1 MKNLTKIT
9 LILILITN
17 SLFGAQ
23 PYKVKKCKH
32 KLVQSPRV
40 IVADADVP
48 MITTVEPTKEIKEEK
63 EKVKSSSVK
72 TAKVSKTS
80 TKAVDLSL
88 VSSSYVPTAKQLKR
102 AKRLKKRLKNTS
114 DDFPIANNQLIAALL
129 ALILGLFGI
138 HRFYLGYIWQGILQL
153 VILGGLALTSLF
165 WLAWI
170 WVVIDLVRIILGNLK
185 PKKSDYEFTI

>member
-1 MKNLTKIT
+1 MKNSTKIT

-40 IVADADVP
+40 IVADNQSKVLP
-48 MITTVEPTKEIKEEK
+48 TVNTAIEIKEIVELEPETLK
-63 EKVKSSSVK
+63 LENTTPKLIAIS
-72 TAKVSKTS
+72 
-80 TKAVDLSL
+80 DLSINSNCYL
-88 VSSSYVPTAKQLKR
+88 PNIKQIKKAKR
-102 AKRLKKRLKNTS
+102 MRKRLKDSS
-114 DDFPIANNQLIAALL
+114 DDFPITNNQLIAALL

-185 PKKSDYEFTI
+185 PKKGDYEFTI

>member
-40 IVADADVP
+40 IVADNQGIVLP
-48 MITTVEPTKEIKEEK
+48 TVNTAIEIKKIVELEPETLK
-63 EKVKSSSVK
+63 LENTTPKLIAIS
-72 TAKVSKTS
+72 
-80 TKAVDLSL
+80 DLSINSNCYL
-88 VSSSYVPTAKQLKR
+88 PNIKQIKKAKR
-102 AKRLKKRLKNTS
+102 MRKRLKDSS
-114 DDFPIANNQLIAALL
+114 DEFPITNNQLIAALL

-185 PKKSDYEFTI
+185 PKKGDYEFTI

>member
-1 MKNLTKIT
+1 MKNSTKIT
-9 LILILITN
+9 LMLILITN

-40 IVADADVP
+40 IVADNQGKVLP
-48 MITTVEPTKEIKEEK
+48 TVNTAIEIKEIVELEPETLK
-63 EKVKSSSVK
+63 LENTTPKLIAIS
-72 TAKVSKTS
+72 
-80 TKAVDLSL
+80 DLSINSNCYL
-88 VSSSYVPTAKQLKR
+88 PNIKQIKKAKR
-102 AKRLKKRLKNTS
+102 MRKRLKDSS
-114 DDFPIANNQLIAALL
+114 DDFPITNNQLIAALL

-185 PKKSDYEFTI
+185 PKKGDYEFTI

>member
-1 MKNLTKIT
+1 MKNSTKVT
-9 LILILITN
+9 LMLILITN

-40 IVADADVP
+40 IVADNQSKVLP
-48 MITTVEPTKEIKEEK
+48 TVNTAIEIKEIVELESETLK
-63 EKVKSSSVK
+63 LENTTPKLIAIS
-72 TAKVSKTS
+72 
-80 TKAVDLSL
+80 DLSINSNCYL
-88 VSSSYVPTAKQLKR
+88 PNIKQIKKAKR
-102 AKRLKKRLKNTS
+102 MRKRLKDSS
-114 DDFPIANNQLIAALL
+114 DDFPITNNQLIAALL

-185 PKKSDYEFTI
+185 PKKGDYEFTI

>member
-1 MKNLTKIT
+1 MKNSTKVT
-9 LILILITN
+9 LMLILITN

-40 IVADADVP
+40 IVADNQSKVLP
-48 MITTVEPTKEIKEEK
+48 TVNTAIEIKEIVELEPETLK
-63 EKVKSSSVK
+63 LENTTPKLIAIS
-72 TAKVSKTS
+72 
-80 TKAVDLSL
+80 DLSINSNCYL
-88 VSSSYVPTAKQLKR
+88 PNIKQIKKAKR
-102 AKRLKKRLKNTS
+102 MRKRLKDSS
-114 DDFPIANNQLIAALL
+114 DDFPITNNQLIAALL

-185 PKKSDYEFTI
+185 PKKGDYEFTI

>member
-1 MKNLTKIT
+1 MKNSTKIT

-40 IVADADVP
+40 IVADNQGIVLP
-48 MITTVEPTKEIKEEK
+48 TVNTAIEIKEIVELESETLK
-63 EKVKSSSVK
+63 LENTTPKLIAIS
-72 TAKVSKTS
+72 
-80 TKAVDLSL
+80 DLSINSNCYL
-88 VSSSYVPTAKQLKR
+88 PNIKQIKKAKRMRKQLKDS
-102 AKRLKKRLKNTS
+102 S
-114 DDFPIANNQLIAALL
+114 DEFPITNNQLIAALL

-185 PKKSDYEFTI
+185 PKKGDYEFTI

>member
-1 MKNLTKIT
+1 MKNSTKIT

-40 IVADADVP
+40 IVADNQGKVLP
-48 MITTVEPTKEIKEEK
+48 TVNTAIEIKEIVELEPETLK
-63 EKVKSSSVK
+63 LENTTPKVIAIS
-72 TAKVSKTS
+72 
-80 TKAVDLSL
+80 DLSINSNCYL
-88 VSSSYVPTAKQLKR
+88 PNIKQIKKAKR
-102 AKRLKKRLKNTS
+102 MRKRLKDSS
-114 DDFPIANNQLIAALL
+114 DDFPITNNQLIAALL

>member
-1 MKNLTKIT
+1 MKNSTKIT

-40 IVADADVP
+40 IVADNQGIVLP
-48 MITTVEPTKEIKEEK
+48 TVNTAIEIKKIVELEPETLK
-63 EKVKSSSVK
+63 LENTTPKLIAIS
-72 TAKVSKTS
+72 
-80 TKAVDLSL
+80 DLSINSNFYL
-88 VSSSYVPTAKQLKR
+88 PNIKQIKK
-102 AKRLKKRLKNTS
+102 AKRMRERLKDSS
-114 DDFPIANNQLIAALL
+114 DEFPITNNQLIAALL

>member
-1 MKNLTKIT
+1 MKNSTKIT
-9 LILILITN
+9 LMLILITN

-40 IVADADVP
+40 IVADNQGKVLP
-48 MITTVEPTKEIKEEK
+48 TVNTAIEIKEIVELEPETLK
-63 EKVKSSSVK
+63 LENTTPKVIAIS
-72 TAKVSKTS
+72 
-80 TKAVDLSL
+80 DLSINSNCYL
-88 VSSSYVPTAKQLKR
+88 PNIKQIKKAKR
-102 AKRLKKRLKNTS
+102 MRKRLKDSS
-114 DDFPIANNQLIAALL
+114 DDFPITNNQLIAALL

>member
-1 MKNLTKIT
+1 MKNSTKIT

-40 IVADADVP
+40 IVADNQGKVLP
-48 MITTVEPTKEIKEEK
+48 TVNTAIEIKEIVELESETLK
-63 EKVKSSSVK
+63 LENTTPKLIAIS
-72 TAKVSKTS
+72 
-80 TKAVDLSL
+80 DLSINSNCYL
-88 VSSSYVPTAKQLKR
+88 PNIKQIKKAKR
-102 AKRLKKRLKNTS
+102 MRKRLKDSS
-114 DDFPIANNQLIAALL
+114 DDFPITNNQLIAALL

-185 PKKSDYEFTI
+185 PKKGDYEFTI

>member
-1 MKNLTKIT
+1 MKNSTKIT

-40 IVADADVP
+40 IVADNQGKVLP
-48 MITTVEPTKEIKEEK
+48 TVNTAIEIKEIVELEPETLK
-63 EKVKSSSVK
+63 LENTTPKVIAIS
-72 TAKVSKTS
+72 
-80 TKAVDLSL
+80 DLSINSNCYL
-88 VSSSYVPTAKQLKR
+88 PNIKQIKK
-102 AKRLKKRLKNTS
+102 AKRMRERLKDSS
-114 DDFPIANNQLIAALL
+114 DDFPITNNQLIAALL

-185 PKKSDYEFTI
+185 PKKGDYEFTI

>member
-1 MKNLTKIT
+1 MKNSTKIT

-40 IVADADVP
+40 IVADNQGIVLP
-48 MITTVEPTKEIKEEK
+48 TVNTAIEIKKIVELEPETLK
-63 EKVKSSSVK
+63 LENTTPKLIAIS
-72 TAKVSKTS
+72 
-80 TKAVDLSL
+80 DLSINSNCYL
-88 VSSSYVPTAKQLKR
+88 PNIKQIKK
-102 AKRLKKRLKNTS
+102 AKRMRERLKDSS
-114 DDFPIANNQLIAALL
+114 DEFPITNNQLIAALL

>member
-1 MKNLTKIT
+1 MKNSTKIT

-40 IVADADVP
+40 IVADNQGIVLP
-48 MITTVEPTKEIKEEK
+48 TVNTAIEIKKIVELEPETLK
-63 EKVKSSSVK
+63 LENTTPKLIAIS
-72 TAKVSKTS
+72 
-80 TKAVDLSL
+80 DLSINSNCYL
-88 VSSSYVPTAKQLKR
+88 PNIKQIKKAKR
-102 AKRLKKRLKNTS
+102 MRKRLKDSS
-114 DDFPIANNQLIAALL
+114 DEFPITNNQLIAALL

>member
-1 MKNLTKIT
+1 MKNSTKIT
-9 LILILITN
+9 LMLILITN

-40 IVADADVP
+40 IVADNQGKVLP
-48 MITTVEPTKEIKEEK
+48 TVNTAIEIKEIVELEPETLK
-63 EKVKSSSVK
+63 LENTTPKVIAIS
-72 TAKVSKTS
+72 
-80 TKAVDLSL
+80 DLSINSNCYL
-88 VSSSYVPTAKQLKR
+88 PNIKQIKK
-102 AKRLKKRLKNTS
+102 AKRMRERLKDSS
-114 DDFPIANNQLIAALL
+114 DEFPITNNQLIAALL

-185 PKKSDYEFTI
+185 PKKGDYEFTI

>member
-1 MKNLTKIT
+1 MKNSTKIT

-40 IVADADVP
+40 IVADNQGKVLP
-48 MITTVEPTKEIKEEK
+48 TVNTAIEIKEIVELEPETLK
-63 EKVKSSSVK
+63 LENTTPKVIAIS
-72 TAKVSKTS
+72 
-80 TKAVDLSL
+80 DLSINSNCYL
-88 VSSSYVPTAKQLKR
+88 PNIKQIKK
-102 AKRLKKRLKNTS
+102 AKRMRERLKDSS
-114 DDFPIANNQLIAALL
+114 DEFPITNNQLIAALL

-153 VILGGLALTSLF
+153 VILGGLTLTSLF

>member
-1 MKNLTKIT
+1 MKNSTKIT

-40 IVADADVP
+40 IVADNQSKVLP
-48 MITTVEPTKEIKEEK
+48 TVNTAIEIKEIVELESETLK
-63 EKVKSSSVK
+63 LENTTPKLIAIS
-72 TAKVSKTS
+72 
-80 TKAVDLSL
+80 DLSINSNCYL
-88 VSSSYVPTAKQLKR
+88 PNIKQIKKAKR
-102 AKRLKKRLKNTS
+102 MRKRLKDSS
-114 DDFPIANNQLIAALL
+114 DDFPITNNQLIAALL

-185 PKKSDYEFTI
+185 PKKGDYEFTI

>member
-1 MKNLTKIT
+1 MKNSTKIT
-9 LILILITN
+9 LMLILITN

-40 IVADADVP
+40 IVADNQGKVLP
-48 MITTVEPTKEIKEEK
+48 TVNTAIEIKEIVELEPETLK
-63 EKVKSSSVK
+63 LENTTPKVIAIS
-72 TAKVSKTS
+72 
-80 TKAVDLSL
+80 DLSINSNCYL
-88 VSSSYVPTAKQLKR
+88 PNIKQIKK
-102 AKRLKKRLKNTS
+102 AKRMRERLKDSS
-114 DDFPIANNQLIAALL
+114 DEFPITNNQLIAALL

-153 VILGGLALTSLF
+153 VILGGLTLTSLF

-185 PKKSDYEFTI
+185 PKKGDYEFTI

>member
-1 MKNLTKIT
+1 MKNSTKIT
-9 LILILITN
+9 LMLILITN

-40 IVADADVP
+40 IVADNQGKVLP
-48 MITTVEPTKEIKEEK
+48 TVNTAIEIKEIVELEPETLK
-63 EKVKSSSVK
+63 LENTTPKVIAIS
-72 TAKVSKTS
+72 
-80 TKAVDLSL
+80 DLSINSNCYL
-88 VSSSYVPTAKQLKR
+88 PNIKQIKKAKR
-102 AKRLKKRLKNTS
+102 MRKRLKDSS
-114 DDFPIANNQLIAALL
+114 DDFPITNNQLIAALL

-185 PKKSDYEFTI
+185 PKKGDYEFTI

>member
-1 MKNLTKIT
+1 MKNSTKIT

-40 IVADADVP
+40 IVADNQGIVLP
-48 MITTVEPTKEIKEEK
+48 TVNTAIEIKKIVELEPETLK
-63 EKVKSSSVK
+63 LGNTTPKLIAIS
-72 TAKVSKTS
+72 
-80 TKAVDLSL
+80 DLSINSNCYL
-88 VSSSYVPTAKQLKR
+88 PNIKQIKKAKR
-102 AKRLKKRLKNTS
+102 MRKRLKDSS
-114 DDFPIANNQLIAALL
+114 DDFPITNNQLIAALL

>member
-40 IVADADVP
+40 IVADNQGIVLP
-48 MITTVEPTKEIKEEK
+48 TVNTAIEIKKIVELEPETLK
-63 EKVKSSSVK
+63 LGNTTPKLIAIS
-72 TAKVSKTS
+72 
-80 TKAVDLSL
+80 DLSINSNCYL
-88 VSSSYVPTAKQLKR
+88 PNIKQIKKAKR
-102 AKRLKKRLKNTS
+102 MRKRLKDSS
-114 DDFPIANNQLIAALL
+114 DDFPITNNQLIAALL

-185 PKKSDYEFTI
+185 PKKGDYEFTI

>member
-1 MKNLTKIT
+1 MKNSTKIT
-9 LILILITN
+9 LMLILITN

-40 IVADADVP
+40 IVADNQGKVLP
-48 MITTVEPTKEIKEEK
+48 TVNTAIEIKEIVELEPETLK
-63 EKVKSSSVK
+63 LENTTPKLIAIS
-72 TAKVSKTS
+72 
-80 TKAVDLSL
+80 DLSINSNCYL
-88 VSSSYVPTAKQLKR
+88 PNIKQIKKAKSMR
-102 AKRLKKRLKNTS
+102 KRLKDSS
-114 DDFPIANNQLIAALL
+114 DDFPITNNQLIAALL

-185 PKKSDYEFTI
+185 PKKGDYEFTI

>member
-1 MKNLTKIT
+1 MKNSTKIT

-114 DDFPIANNQLIAALL
+114 NNQLIAALL

>member
-1 MKNLTKIT
+1 MKNSTKVT
-9 LILILITN
+9 LMLILITN

-40 IVADADVP
+40 IVADNQGKVLP
-48 MITTVEPTKEIKEEK
+48 TVNTAIEIKEIVELESETLK
-63 EKVKSSSVK
+63 LENTTPKLIAIS
-72 TAKVSKTS
+72 
-80 TKAVDLSL
+80 DLSINSNCYL
-88 VSSSYVPTAKQLKR
+88 PNIKQIKKAKR
-102 AKRLKKRLKNTS
+102 MRKRLKDSS
-114 DDFPIANNQLIAALL
+114 DDFPITNNQLIAALL

-185 PKKSDYEFTI
+185 PKKGDYEFTI

>member
-1 MKNLTKIT
+1 MKNSTKIT

-48 MITTVEPTKEIKEEK
+48 KLPNVEPTKELKEEK
-63 EKVKSSSVK
+63 EEVKTPSVT

-114 DDFPIANNQLIAALL
+114 DDFPIANNQVIAIVLCFFF
-129 ALILGLFGI
+129 LFI
-138 HRFYLGYIWQGILQL
+138 HRIYLGYYGIAILQL
-153 VILGGLALTSLF
+153 ITFGGLGIWWLF
-165 WLAWI
+165 
-170 WVVIDLVRIILGNLK
+170 DLIRLFTGDLK
-185 PKKSDYEFTI
+185 PKNGEYKFTI

>member
-1 MKNLTKIT
+1 MKNSTKIT
-9 LILILITN
+9 LMLILITN

-40 IVADADVP
+40 IVADNQGIVLP
-48 MITTVEPTKEIKEEK
+48 TVNTAIEIKKIVELEPETLK
-63 EKVKSSSVK
+63 LENTTPKLIAIS
-72 TAKVSKTS
+72 
-80 TKAVDLSL
+80 DLSINSNCYL
-88 VSSSYVPTAKQLKR
+88 PNIKQIKKAKR
-102 AKRLKKRLKNTS
+102 MRKRLKDSS
-114 DDFPIANNQLIAALL
+114 DDFPITNNQLIAALL

-185 PKKSDYEFTI
+185 PKKGDYEFTI

>member
-1 MKNLTKIT
+1 MKNSTKIT

-40 IVADADVP
+40 IVADNQGIVLP
-48 MITTVEPTKEIKEEK
+48 TVNTAIEIKKIVELEPETLK
-63 EKVKSSSVK
+63 LENTTPKLIAIS
-72 TAKVSKTS
+72 
-80 TKAVDLSL
+80 DLSINSNCYL
-88 VSSSYVPTAKQLKR
+88 PNIKQIKKAKR
-102 AKRLKKRLKNTS
+102 MRKRLKDSS
-114 DDFPIANNQLIAALL
+114 DEFPITNNQLIAALL

-185 PKKSDYEFTI
+185 PKKGDYEFTI

>member
-1 MKNLTKIT
+1 MKNSTKIT

-40 IVADADVP
+40 IVADNQGIVLP
-48 MITTVEPTKEIKEEK
+48 TVNTAIEIKKIVELEPETLK
-63 EKVKSSSVK
+63 LENTTPKLIAIS
-72 TAKVSKTS
+72 
-80 TKAVDLSL
+80 DLSINSNCYL
-88 VSSSYVPTAKQLKR
+88 PNIKQIKKAKRMRKQLKDS
-102 AKRLKKRLKNTS
+102 S
-114 DDFPIANNQLIAALL
+114 DEFPITNNQLIAALL

>member
-1 MKNLTKIT
+1 MKNSTKIT

-40 IVADADVP
+40 IVADNQGKVLP
-48 MITTVEPTKEIKEEK
+48 TVNTAIEIKEIVELEPETLK
-63 EKVKSSSVK
+63 LENTTPKLIAIS
-72 TAKVSKTS
+72 
-80 TKAVDLSL
+80 DLSINSNCYL
-88 VSSSYVPTAKQLKR
+88 PNIKQIKKAKR
-102 AKRLKKRLKNTS
+102 MRKRLKDSS
-114 DDFPIANNQLIAALL
+114 DDFPITNNQLIAALL

-185 PKKSDYEFTI
+185 PKKGDYEFTI